1 MNMIDSGRIEL
12 EARRGEPVG
21 TEQKLTAD
29 PDRPLLQQEIQEL
42 IKAQE
47 VLNEQISQLWVKC
60 SFVMT
65 NGGDPLSL
73 KATPSNNAESAQSLA
88 VREIREATRQ
98 ARLMTESVITLRRE
112 LEL

>member
-1 MNMIDSGRIEL
+1 MNMIDADRVEP
-12 EARRGEPVG
+12 EARRGGQVEG
-21 TEQKLTAD
+21 IA
-29 PDRPLLQQEIQEL
+29 DRPLLQGEIQEL
-42 IKAQE
+42 IDAQE

-73 KATPSNNAESAQSLA
+73 KAAASSNNEESVQSLA
-88 VREIREATRQ
+88 VRGVREATRR